1 MKIETTPEEQAKFDR
16 MRIYFKFEARRE
28 YLRIQGTQISELLK
42 LEQWCLDNQ
51 TGSEEKLRSLKNQE
65 AELKEQ
71 WAELE
76 KEYALAEI
84 DRLKA
89 LLASSEK

>member
-1 MKIETTPEEQAKFDR
+1 MKIEKTPEEQAKFDR
-16 MRIYFKFEARRE
+16 MCIYFKFQARRE

-51 TGSEEKLRSLKNQE
+51 TGSEENVASLKKQQ

-71 WAELE
+71 WSELE
-76 KEYALAEI
+76 KEYALVEI
-84 DRLKA
+84 ERLKA
-89 LLASSEK
+89 LLNKQS